1 MAKTAKSL
9 AAELAEKRR
18 ALQAEFEAHKTEEG
32 YDIPSDKVVEFRRR
46 NDELNELG
54 KAWDEA
60 RDIEKMAADN
70 ASHLEELDKPHR
82 MPFESARKAGDAN
95 ARTVASI
102 GESFAKKL
110 YGKDGQIRKDWEAE
124 IKDFDP
130 IQFKTTMTTAA
141 GFAPENLRSGLV
153 VLSAQRPITMLDI
166 VPMIA
171 VGTGNAYTYM
181 YESTFTNAAAEIAEN
196 DGTGAPESAL
206 AFTEAEETI
215 RRVATFLPVT
225 DEQLADV
232 IGMQGLINS
241 RMSFMVQQ
249 RASYQ
254 LLQGNNSAPNLNG
267 FYQRVTQAQAKST
280 DPVFDAIFKGMIK
293 VMHTGYANPSAIV
306 LHPNDWQDIRL
317 LRTTDGI
324 YLMGNPQDPGAE
336 RLFGLPVV
344 VTNEATEN
352 TGLVGDF
359 ANYSFIPY
367 RQGVEIKV
375 SDSHS
380 DYFIKYLQAVRVSVR
395 MALVVTRATAFCEI
409 TGI

>member
-1 MAKTAKSL
+1 
-9 AAELAEKRR
+9 
-18 ALQAEFEAHKTEEG
+18 
-32 YDIPSDKVVEFRRR
+32 
-46 NDELNELG
+46 
-54 KAWDEA
+54 
-60 RDIEKMAADN
+60 MAADN
-70 ASHLEELDKPHR
+70 ASQLDEIDKPHR
-82 MPFESARKAGDAN
+82 MPFESAKRAGAEN

-102 GESFAKKL
+102 GESFTKKL
-110 YGKDGQIRKDWEAE
+110 YTNGQIRKNVEVDL
-124 IKDFDP
+124 KDIDP

-153 VLSAQRPITMLDI
+153 VLSAQRPVTMLDI
-166 VPMIA
+166 LPMIA
-171 VGTGNAYTYM
+171 VGSGNAYTYM

-206 AFTEAEETI
+206 AYTEGSETI

-225 DEQLADV
+225 DEQLADEPG
-232 IGMQGLINS
+232 IMGLLNA
-241 RMSFMVQQ
+241 RLPFMVRQ

-267 FYQRVTQAQAKST
+267 FYNRVTQAQAKGT
-280 DPVFDAIFKGMIK
+280 DPVFDAIFKGMVK

-324 YLMGNPQDPGAE
+324 YIMGNPQDPGAE
-336 RLFGLPVV
+336 RLFGLPTVI
-344 VTNEATEN
+344 TNEATEN

-359 ANYSFIPY
+359 ANFSFIPY
-367 RQGVEIKV
+367 RQGLEVTV
-375 SDSHS
+375 SNSHS
-380 DYFIKYLQAVRVSVR
+380 DYFVKYLQAIRVSLR
-395 MALVVTRATAFCEI
+395 MCLVVTRLTAFCEI

>member
-1 MAKTAKSL
+1 MAKNAKTL
-9 AAELAEKRR
+9 AAELVEKRT
-18 ALQAEFEAHKTEEG
+18 ALQAEFDRHKTDEG
-32 YDIPSDKVVEFRRR
+32 YNIPSDQVIEFRRR
-46 NDELNELG
+46 NEELDTLG
-54 KAWDEA
+54 KAWEEA
-60 RDIEKMAADN
+60 REFERMAADN
-70 ASHLEELDKPHR
+70 AAKLDELDKPAR
-82 MPFESARKAGDAN
+82 LPFESARKAGETN
-95 ARTVASI
+95 AKTVQTI
-102 GESFAKKL
+102 GESFKRL
-110 YGKDGQIRKDWEAE
+110 YGKDGQIRKDWDAD
-124 IKDFDP
+124 IKDIDP
-130 IQFKTTMTTAA
+130 ISFKTTMTTAA

-166 VPMIA
+166 LPMIA

-206 AFTEAEETI
+206 AFTETEETI
-215 RRVATFLPVT
+215 RRVSTFLPVT

-232 IGMQGLINS
+232 MGMQGLLNT
-241 RMSFMVQQ
+241 RLPFMVQQ
-249 RASYQ
+249 KASYQ
-254 LLQGNNSAPNLNG
+254 LLQGNNVAPNING
-267 FYQRVTQAQAKST
+267 FYNRVTQAQAKGT

-293 VMHTGYANPSAIV
+293 VMHTGYATPSAIV

-367 RQGVEIKV
+367 RQGIEIKV

-380 DYFIKYLQAVRVSVR
+380 DYFIKYLQAIRVSLR
-395 MALVVTRATAFCEI
+395 MALVVTRITAFCEI

>member
-1 MAKTAKSL
+1 MAKTAKAL
-9 AAELAEKRR
+9 ATELAEKRR
-18 ALQAEFEAHKTEEG
+18 ALQAEFDSYKTDEG
-32 YDIPSDKVVEFRRR
+32 YDIPSDRVIDFRRR
-46 NDELNELG
+46 NDELDTLG
-54 KAWDEA
+54 KAWEDA
-60 RDIEKMAADN
+60 REVERMAADN
-70 ASHLEELDKPHR
+70 ASQLEELDRPNR
-82 MPFESARKAGDAN
+82 MRFESAKRSGDAS
-95 ARTVASI
+95 AKVVQSI
-102 GESFAKKL
+102 GETIAGKM
-110 YGKDGQIRKDWEAE
+110 YGKDGSIKKDVDLDL
-124 IKDFDP
+124 KDFDP

-166 VPMIA
+166 LPMIA

-181 YESTFTNAAAEIAEN
+181 SETTFTNNAAEIAEN

-206 AFTEAEETI
+206 AYTEAEETI
-215 RRVATFLPVT
+215 RRVATFLPIT

-232 IGMQGLINS
+232 VGMQGLVNS
-241 RMSFMVQQ
+241 RLSFMVQQ
-249 RASYQ
+249 RASNQ
-254 LLQGNNSAPNLNG
+254 LLNGNNSAPNLNG
-267 FYQRVTQAQAKST
+267 FYNRVTQAQAKST

-317 LRTTDGI
+317 TRTTDGI
-324 YLMGNPQDPGAE
+324 YIMGNPQDPGAE

-344 VTNEATEN
+344 VTNEASEG

-359 ANYSFIPY
+359 ANFSFVPY
-367 RQGVEIKV
+367 RQGIEVKV

-380 DYFIKYLQAVRVSVR
+380 DYFIKYLQAVRVSLR
-395 MALVVTRATAFCEI
+395 MALVVTRISAFCEV